1 MGDRLA
7 GEARVLELERELA
20 SCRAHAEA
28 LQISADQAAEVRPLA
43 WWRRGWLDGPC
54 VVHGV
59 WDNNVMLLRERVDK
73 GRAGTGRVVA
83 CCVCAAYL
91 CHQRAQGVVRNG

>member
-28 LQISADQAAEVRPLA
+28 LQISADQAAEVRP
-43 WWRRGWLDGPC
+43 WRGGQRGGSMGLVLCLGW
-54 VVHGV
+54 
-59 WDNNVMLLRERVDK
+59 
-73 GRAGTGRVVA
+73 GTTP
-83 CCVCAAYL
+83 
-91 CHQRAQGVVRNG
+91 